1 MLDQQVQLELEDLM
15 VVLVTLVQQV
25 NLVHQVTVDPKV
37 KPVHLVYLDLQV
49 QKVQV
54 GNKVL
59 REFKAFLDHQVILD
73 H

>member
-1 MLDQQVQLELEDLM
+1 MLGQQVQLEQEDLM

-25 NLVHQVTVDPKV
+25 NPVRQVTADPKV

-59 REFKAFLDHQVILD
+59 REFKAFLDYQVILD

>member
-1 MLDQQVQLELEDLM
+1 MLGQQVQLEQEDLM

-25 NLVHQVTVDPKV
+25 NLVRQVTADPKV
-37 KPVHLVYLDLQV
+37 KPVHLAYLDLQV

-59 REFKAFLDHQVILD
+59 REFKAFLDYQVILD